1 MSLGTVPLSLDI
13 STVAERSSAV
23 GLGTGDGVESK
34 IGELEQAAMAN
45 GAIRITIME
54 SVRIFTLMSLAE
66 LFDLLDDFFCLNLM
80 SVVQSNALPR
90 DLTVRVDKENR
101 G

>member
-1 MSLGTVPLSLDI
+1 MSDGAVVGETMG
-13 STVAERSSAV
+13 V
-23 GLGTGDGVESK
+23 GLGAVVGV
-34 IGELEQAAMAN
+34 GVAVVEQAAVAN
-45 GAIRITIME
+45 SAVRITIIE

-66 LFDLLDDFFCLNLM
+66 LFDLIDDFFCLNLM
-80 SVVQSNALPR
+80 SVVQYNALPC

>member
-1 MSLGTVPLSLDI
+1 
-13 STVAERSSAV
+13 
-23 GLGTGDGVESK
+23 
-34 IGELEQAAMAN
+34 
-45 GAIRITIME
+45 ME
-54 SVRIFTLMSLAE
+54 SVRIFTPMSLAE
-66 LFDLLDDFFCLNLM
+66 LFDMLDDFFCLNLM